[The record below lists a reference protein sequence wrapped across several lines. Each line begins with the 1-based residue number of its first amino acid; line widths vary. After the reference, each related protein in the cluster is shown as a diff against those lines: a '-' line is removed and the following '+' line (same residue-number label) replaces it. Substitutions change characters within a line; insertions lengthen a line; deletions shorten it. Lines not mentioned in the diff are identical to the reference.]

1 MRKRTRKIAC
11 LSALL
16 LLAAL
21 LLSCAGSRDSTPQ
34 IAVIVKATDSDF
46 WHAVR
51 TGVESAA
58 IEYNVSVT
66 FEGPE
71 SEEDCATQN
80 RMIADAVARGVD
92 VIVLSAID
100 YDQTA
105 DAVKDAVRHGVKVI
119 TIDSNVNSDQVS
131 QFIGTDNYQAGVAA
145 AKAAVAVPPQSG
157 GKIRIGLVNYMTDTA
172 NGRRREE
179 GFRDHLATLDNAE
192 IVASVT
198 ADSNE
203 ASETAGARQLLER
216 YPGINVLV
224 GFNEWM
230 TLGVGN
236 AIRDMGKAASVR
248 GIGFDS
254 NVISVGL
261 LESGEMDALIVQNP
275 FAIGYLGV
283 RNAARLALGNDIGDR
298 VISTAMTTVTK
309 ENLFDADIQ
318 KILFRFTGKE

>member
-1 MRKRTRKIAC
+1 MKQVRKIA
-11 LSALL
+11 LLLALL
-16 LLAAL
+16 LFAL
-21 LLSCAGSRDSTPQ
+21 SLSSCVGSRDRTVK

-51 TGVESAA
+51 AGVEAAA
-58 IEYNVSVT
+58 IEYNATVT

-71 SEEDCATQN
+71 NEEDYEAQN
-80 RMIADAVARGVD
+80 RMIADAVLRGVN

-100 YDQTA
+100 YDQNA
-105 DAVKDAVRHGVKVI
+105 DAVNDAIRRGVKVI
-119 TIDSNVNSDQVS
+119 TIDSNVNSDLVT
-131 QFIGTDNYQAGVAA
+131 QFIGTDNYEAGIAA
-145 AKAAVAVPPQSG
+145 AQAAVDFTPPSG
-157 GKIRIGLVNYMTDTA
+157 AKIRIGLVNYMSETA

-179 GFRDHLATLDNAE
+179 GFRAYIASVGNAE

-203 ASETAGARQLLER
+203 ASATVGAKQLLEA
-216 YPGINVLV
+216 YPEINVLV

-236 AIRDMGKAASVR
+236 AIRDKGKAESVR

-254 NVISVGL
+254 NVISVGM
-261 LESGEMDALIVQNP
+261 LETAEMDALIVQNP

-283 RNAARLALGNDIGDR
+283 RNAARLAVGDDIGNAK
-298 VISTAMTTVTK
+298 ISTAMTTVTK
-309 ENLFDADIQ
+309 KNMFDADIQ
-318 KILFRFTGKE
+318 KILFRFT